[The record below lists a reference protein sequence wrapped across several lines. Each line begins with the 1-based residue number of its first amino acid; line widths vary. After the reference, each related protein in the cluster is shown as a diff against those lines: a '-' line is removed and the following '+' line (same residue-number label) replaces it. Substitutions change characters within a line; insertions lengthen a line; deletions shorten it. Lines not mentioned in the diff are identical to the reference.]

1 VAKTNTRTKIVA
13 AMESCSLLE
22 TDAPAETS
30 TSAEIESYSETETAV
45 EVEAPAEI
53 ETPAEVKASAETEA
67 ASETFKNPD
76 AKTGKSAE
84 MVPTASKSA
93 IINETLLYR
102 KEKVDQ
108 MCVED
113 HHFDFCSKHVCIL
126 HFLVT
131 DTYVYYA
138 FL

>member
-1 VAKTNTRTKIVA
+1 VAKISTRTDIVA
-13 AMESCSLLE
+13 AMESCSFLE

-30 TSAEIESYSETETAV
+30 TSAEIEAYSETETAV

-53 ETPAEVKASAETEA
+53 EILAEVNASAETEA
-67 ASETFKNPD
+67 ASETFKKPD
-76 AKTGKSAE
+76 TQTGKSEE
-84 MVPTASKSA
+84 MVPTTSKSA

-108 MCVED
+108 MCIED

-131 DTYVYYA
+131 DMYVYYS